1 MKNKVIK
8 RVLALSLAACMVIP
22 ALSYVGSLPEAKAA
36 DTTVVSEVGDTN
48 SDGKIDAKE
57 LVRVK
62 KSALPPNQVAAIT
75 INKMGSDDGK
85 MSFITKEAYAAGS
98 TVTFDILIPENLSSS
113 WWGIGYATSSAA
125 AGLYT
130 HSSAAMN
137 LSVTLGEWSSCS
149 FELPEGDG
157 NYYIYL
163 LAAVGEWPKTDAN
176 AANTVFLID
185 NFKITTGNE
194 TVEDNFDNGFEE
206 GFFNV
211 NPNGEE
217 AVSLYTLPG
226 QDELKEQCDLNND
239 GACENADAN
248 LMRQY
253 LVDKIYSFYRPDTSS
268 VSNDTATYQVT
279 DELDREMTD
288 TLATKSGKAVGI
300 RYFLHFGTEESKAL
314 YSVSNILANDPLAH
328 ASSDAWEAAGGGV
341 VGTKHWWGKSL
352 FGYYTSLDKWVVERD
367 VQMLT
372 DAGVDFLAIDT
383 EDGVYTEQL
392 TLLLEVLDKYYDQGL
407 NVPKVTFT
415 SDVSSSVETFKS
427 TYSHLWYTVDTI
439 SAISNMET
447 VHAASSLGSAM
458 SASAFYNDSINHQRD
473 FNGRK
478 HINETDSELQGYNFK
493 WEFENA
499 VQNGATTILVESWN
513 EWLSER
519 KASSNSSQPIVLEEN
534 ADMANSSD
542 FQPMEEGYGDSYYM
556 QLIDCIKEFKGNTI
570 SNNKLNTAA
579 GTESVT
585 IDIDGDFK
593 QWNRVSTHYLDYT
606 DEIDDRD
613 AEAYSDVEIVK
624 NNMLAFTINNINE
637 IADYKP
643 GVKPSFVTKNTY
655 AGGSKVSFKAY
666 IPEGSTT
673 TWWGICWSTS
683 LDNVS
688 NYNCFSNSTGASLAV
703 TKGQWYEC
711 TATLPNDSNNYY
723 IYLVGELGQ
732 WGTTQILIDD
742 FKITSGNTT
751 VKDDFSNG
759 ISGGLFTNQYDV
771 SGGATLYSAS
781 TTITNQ
787 AAAITINK
795 MESEDGKMSFITKEA
810 YAAGSTVEFDIL
822 IPENL
827 SSSWWGIGYATS
839 TSAASLYNHSSAAMN
854 LPVTIG
860 EWSKCSFTLPEGDG
874 SYYIYLLAAVGEW
887 PKAAANAADTVFLID
902 NFVVKKGSEIAEENF
917 NSGLDGMFKVNT
929 SGSGGNTCV
938 STIQRPTTYTDNSG
952 RNDISRMK
960 MTTDGSYLYA
970 LVETVDAIQGWGEAN
985 CMSLF
990 ISTGNVGGCW
1000 NQYEYV
1006 INRDS
1011 SKATSNGLV
1020 IEKYVSGAWKN
1031 VGTAT
1036 YRIQGNL
1043 MHLAIPLSALDS
1055 SDAFELEFKWAD
1067 NYSEDDIYSLYKS
1080 GDVAPYG
1087 RVNYVYSVIGK
1098 KVAIT
1103 VNKMNSNTGNM
1114 SFITKEAYPAGSTV
1128 TFDILVP
1135 ENISNSWW
1143 GIGFASD
1150 PVTADLYAWT
1160 SGTQYGKQMSST
1172 LGSWTRCSIDIPSGN
1187 GDQYIYLFAA
1197 VGEWPKADA
1206 NAADT
1211 VFQLDNFEITNGEN
1225 VIARETFNSGY
1236 GIFDVDENAVAL
1248 QPDSSSD
1255 SNLAAEIHI
1264 EHLNTNA
1271 GGWNFITKESYPK
1284 GTKIVFDAYIPSGT
1298 SGNWWGAVVT
1308 PTPSAVDIYACA
1320 VSGNSLPMSTTD
1332 KWVTFDK
1339 TITEDDSYFMIGGP
1353 ATEWTDRNLFV
1364 DNVRVYNSDG
1374 ELIAKDDFR
1383 EGLHD
1388 GLFDIEEHNGNNV
1401 AVSLGLPTETGAMDG
1416 NYAASFVTNADE
1428 IALAITSDA
1437 YPAGSTVTFDAY
1449 VPNDATWWGVRM
1461 TEDSSST
1468 SIYSSTHYVNY
1479 ADLSYKG
1486 EWSTY
1491 TATLPESGGPYYFY
1505 FVTECKQW
1513 SSNLL
1518 IDNIVVRSASGAILT
1533 KEDFNIASFDDSI
1546 FTILNSSAISL
1557 VEEKEDTIDIHFTA
1571 YDSPTFDGQVDGVVK
1586 NQIDEAYKK
1595 MAEAGFTKAL
1605 ALREGYTTVQ
1615 GAKDA
1620 NPDATIYEW
1629 IKWRSDYLESKVGTA
1644 LDLAQKYG
1652 MSYYVKDWSF
1662 YGLGRTNGDDATVGE
1677 ELVNTEAQFS
1687 TIINDMFDSTNPYIS
1702 HPAYAGNYAID
1713 EPGNNDTGFNALKW
1727 QAKYYNQAMA
1737 AQGKEGEIVVN
1748 LNPAY
1753 DSQDNR
1759 DFWDKLFGQT
1769 MNKYES
1775 TYATEYLQRYLNIA
1789 TATDTK
1795 INYISW
1801 DYYPFMLD
1809 TADATKKQL
1818 REENYL
1824 YNFNVMAKAAK
1835 TNNLAL
1841 RLTLQSSKEEGHDLR
1856 DVNAA
1861 DLRFQIYT
1869 GMAFGVND
1877 FTYYKYSGTNGEGI
1891 FDYVTGETNEIL
1903 YQYAKEVNN
1912 EVRAIEDFFADY
1924 KWDSIMAKQGTNTTT
1939 MSDRMIDGVQ
1949 LSNSDSISHGKI
1961 SSVTATQDTICG
1973 VFNAV
1978 ESAETRPHGYM
1989 FVNLADPANNASDTV
2004 TINFADGVKGVCV
2017 CIDGK
2022 QEIVKVSGSYT
2033 FTLTAGAG
2041 AFIVPIY

>member
-36 DTTVVSEVGDTN
+36 DNTVVSEVGDTN
-48 SDGKIDAKE
+48 SDGKIDAQE
-57 LVRVK
+57 LVRIK
-62 KSALPPNQVAAIT
+62 KSSLPADKAASLN
-75 INKMGSDDGK
+75 INAISTDATKP
-85 MSFITKEAYAAGS
+85 SFITKKAYPAGS
-98 TVTFDILIPENLSSS
+98 TISFKYYINSGGTVGGWWNIS
-113 WWGIGYATSSAA
+113 WTTSNTNADVYKFA
-125 AGLYT
+125 AGKGDKDGSGMELEKNT
-130 HSSAAMN
+130 DVW
-137 LSVTLGEWSSCS
+137 VTKTIT
-149 FELPEGDG
+149 LPSDQAEA
-157 NYYIYL
+157 YYL
-163 LAAVGEWPKTDAN
+163 FFAGAVGEWT
-176 AANTVFLID
+176 NTEIYID
-185 NFKITTGNE
+185 NFTVTSGTTVE
-194 TVEDNFDNGFEE
+194 EDNFNQGLEDGLFA
-206 GFFNV
+206 V
-211 NPNGEE
+211 NADGPT
-217 AVSLYTLPG
+217 AVSLYTYPESENLIEG
-226 QDELKEQCDLNND
+226 GDLNND
-239 GACENADAN
+239 GNNDESDAN
-248 LMRQY
+248 LMRQF

-268 VSNDTATYQVT
+268 VSNDTATYKVT
-279 DELDREMTD
+279 DGLDREMTD
-288 TLATKSGKAVGI
+288 ALATKSGKAVGI
-300 RYFLHFGTEESKAL
+300 RYFLHFGTEENNAL
-314 YSVSNILANDPLAH
+314 YSVSNILANDPSAYV
-328 ASSDAWEAAGGGV
+328 SSDAWEAAGGGA
-341 VGTKHWWGKSL
+341 VGTKHWWGRPL

-372 DAGVDFLAIDT
+372 DAGIDFLAIDT
-383 EDGVYTEQL
+383 ENGIYGSQL
-392 TLLLEVLDKYYDQGL
+392 TLLLEVLDKYYNQGY

-415 SDVSSSVETFKS
+415 SDVSSSVATLKN

-439 SAISNMET
+439 SAISNMEI

-458 SASAFYNDSINHQRD
+458 SASAFYNDSINRQRD
-473 FNGRK
+473 YNGKK

-519 KASSNSSQPIVLEEN
+519 KESSNSSQPIVLEEN

-570 SNNKLNTAA
+570 SNNKLNTAT

-593 QWNRVSTHYLDYT
+593 QWNKVSTHYLDYT
-606 DEIDDRD
+606 DEIGNRD
-613 AEAYSDVEIVK
+613 AEAYSDVEVVK
-624 NNMLAFTINNINE
+624 NNMAAYAIDSAND
-637 IADYKP
+637 IASWTTY
-643 GVKPSFVTKNTY
+643 KPSFVTKNTY
-655 AGGSKVSFKAY
+655 AGGSTISFKVF
-666 IPEGSTT
+666 IEEGSKTS
-673 TWWGICWSTS
+673 WWGIGWTTS
-683 LDNVS
+683 LNTVS
-688 NYNCFSNSTGASLAV
+688 NYIEPATPGSNFEVKT
-703 TKGQWYEC
+703 GQWYEC
-711 TATLPNDSNNYY
+711 TATLPNDNNYY
-723 IYLVGELGQ
+723 IYFRGAKGE

-742 FKITSGNTT
+742 FKITSGSTT
-751 VKDDFSNG
+751 VEDDFSNG
-759 ISGGLFTNQYDV
+759 ISGGLFTNEYDV
-771 SGGATLYSAS
+771 NGGATLYSAS
-781 TTITNQ
+781 TMITNQ

-795 MESEDGKMSFITKEA
+795 MGSEDGKMSFITKEA
-810 YAAGSTVEFDIL
+810 YAAGSIVEFDIL

-839 TSAASLYNHSSAAMN
+839 TSAAGLYNHSSAAMN

-887 PKAAANAADTVFLID
+887 PEAAANAADTVFLID

-917 NSGLDGMFKVNT
+917 NSGLDGMFKVNA

-1006 INRDS
+1006 VNRDS
-1011 SKATSNGLV
+1011 SKATSNGVV
-1020 IEKYVSGAWKN
+1020 IEKYVSGAWKT

-1036 YRIQGNL
+1036 YRKEGKL

-1055 SDAFELEFKWAD
+1055 DDAFELEFKWAD
-1067 NYSEDDIYSLYKS
+1067 NYTEDDIYSLYKS

-1087 RVNYVYSVIGK
+1087 RVNYVYSVIGRN
-1098 KVAIT
+1098 VAIT
-1103 VNKMNSNTGNM
+1103 VDKMNDNTGNM

-1135 ENISNSWW
+1135 KKNDSSAWW
-1143 GIGFASD
+1143 GIGFAAS
-1150 PVTADLYAWT
+1150 PSEAGLYKWNT
-1160 SGTQYGKQMSST
+1160 EGKHCGQTMSST
-1172 LGSWTRCSIDIPSGN
+1172 IGDWDTVTVDIPSGY
-1187 GDQYIYLFAA
+1187 GDQYIYLVAS
-1197 VGEWPKADA
+1197 VGQWS
-1206 NAADT
+1206 DT
-1211 VFQLDNFEITNGEN
+1211 VFQLDNFEITNGGN
-1225 VIARETFNSGY
+1225 VIVRETFNSGY
-1236 GIFDVDENAVAL
+1236 GIFNVDENAVEL
-1248 QPDSSSD
+1248 QSESGSD
-1255 SNLAAEIHI
+1255 SNQAAEIHMYKTY
-1264 EHLNTNA
+1264 ENGTAFMTNVA
-1271 GGWNFITKESYPK
+1271 YPGGSIITFK
-1284 GTKIVFDAYIPSGT
+1284 AYAPSAI
-1298 SGNWWGAVVT
+1298 SWWGVGY
-1308 PTPSAVDIYACA
+1308 SY
-1320 VSGNSLPMSTTD
+1320 STTGDVYGIAGLNDKMGIQLTGETVKNAWKEYTVTLPEGGPYYVYIGGGIDAD
-1332 KWVTFDK
+1332 KWDGP
-1339 TITEDDSYFMIGGP
+1339 IYIDDFKV
-1353 ATEWTDRNLFV
+1353 L
-1364 DNVRVYNSDG
+1364 NSQR
-1374 ELIAKDDFR
+1374 ELIAKDNFSQ
-1383 EGLHD
+1383 GLSD
-1388 GLFDIEEHNGNNV
+1388 GLFKVTEDTTV
-1401 AVSLGLPTETGAMDG
+1401 VKLGLPTETGAMDG
-1416 NYAASFVTNADE
+1416 NYAASFVTNAGE
-1428 IALAITSDA
+1428 TALAITSDA
-1437 YPAGSTVTFDAY
+1437 YPAGSTVTFDAK

-1468 SIYSSTHYVNY
+1468 SIYDSSSTHYVNY

-1546 FTILNSSAISL
+1546 FTILNGSAISL
-1557 VEEKEDTIDIHFTA
+1557 VEGKKDTIDIHFTA

-1615 GAKDA
+1615 EAINA
-1620 NPDATIYEW
+1620 NPGATMYDW
-1629 IKWRSDYLESKVGTA
+1629 IKWRSDHLESKVGTS

-1662 YGLGRTNGDDATVGE
+1662 YGLGRTNGDEATVGE
-1677 ELVNTEAQFS
+1677 ELVTNETEFR

-1713 EPGNNDTGFNALKW
+1713 EPGNNDTDFNALKW
-1727 QAKYYNQAMA
+1727 QAKYYNQAMK

-1759 DFWDKLFGQT
+1759 DLWDIIMGQT

-1775 TYATEYLQRYLNIA
+1775 KYATDYLQRYLDIA
-1789 TATDTK
+1789 IAPDTK

-1809 TADATKKQL
+1809 TADATKKKL

-1824 YNFNVMAKAAK
+1824 FNFNVMAKAAK
-1835 TNNLAL
+1835 TNKLAL

-1856 DVNAA
+1856 AVNAA

-1891 FDYVTGETNEIL
+1891 FDYMTGETNETL

-1924 KWDSIMAKQGTNTTT
+1924 KWDSIMAKQGTYTTT

-1949 LSNSDSISHGKI
+1949 LSNSNSISHGKI
-1961 SSVTATQDTICG
+1961 SSVSADQDTLCG
-1973 VFNAV
+1973 IFNAV
-1978 ESAETRPHGYM
+1978 DDTAATSRPYGYM
-1989 FVNLADPANNASDTV
+1989 FVNIADPSANASNKV
-2004 TINFADGVKGVCV
+2004 TINLATDVKAVCV
-2017 CIDGK
+2017 CKDGK
-2022 QEIVKVSGSYT
+2022 QEIVQVSGNYE

-2041 AFIVPIY
+2041 AFIVPILN